1 MDKKKAAILAGAL
14 AGTWTLASLAAL
26 GIGMERGP
34 LKCLHKVYMMA
45 KPGNNTRYC
54 LDGTAQI
61 EHSPLAGLHGAFLG
75 SSVTDGAQSLH
86 ESFADFLCRKHG
98 VSYVKEAVNG
108 TTLST
113 GYKNSYI
120 ERMEKNLSP
129 DEKFDFFV
137 CQLST
142 NDASRKVPLGEIAGG
157 KDRASFDTKTVT
169 GAVEYIL
176 SYVKDTWG
184 CPVIFYTG
192 PRFDSP
198 AYEAMVERLRELKN
212 KWDFEIVDLWDPK
225 VAGKVTESE
234 YALYMA
240 DRIHPTRA
248 GYKVWWM
255 PVFEKKLIEMFGEKK

>member
-1 MDKKKAAILAGAL
+1 MNKKLVTAAGVLSGACILS
-14 AGTWTLASLAAL
+14 SLVGI
-26 GIGMERGP
+26 GIGMEKGP
-34 LKCLHKVYMMA
+34 FKGLHKVYMMA

-75 SSVTDGAQSLH
+75 SSVTYGAMSLH
-86 ESFADFLCRKHG
+86 ESFADFLCRM
-98 VSYVKEAVNG
+98 NG

-113 GYKNSYI
+113 RHKNSYI

-142 NDASRKVPLGEIAGG
+142 NDAAKKVPLGEIAKG
-157 KDRASFDTKTVT
+157 KDRAAFDTETVT
-169 GAVEYIL
+169 GAIEYIL

-225 VAGKVTESE
+225 VAGKVTDSE
-234 YALYMA
+234 YSLYMA
-240 DRIHPTRA
+240 DPVHPTRA

-255 PVFEKKLIEMFGEKK
+255 PVFEKKLTEIFGEKK

>member
-1 MDKKKAAILAGAL
+1 MNKKLVTAAGVLSGACILS
-14 AGTWTLASLAAL
+14 SLVGI
-26 GIGMERGP
+26 GIGMEKGP
-34 LKCLHKVYMMA
+34 FKGLHKVYMMA

-75 SSVTDGAQSLH
+75 SSVTDGAMSLH

-98 VSYVKEAVNG
+98 ISYVKEAVGG

-113 GYKNSYI
+113 KYKNNYI
-120 ERMEKNLSP
+120 QRMEKNMSP
-129 DEKFDFFV
+129 GEQFDFFV

-142 NDASRKVPLGEIAGG
+142 NDAAKKVPLGEIAGE
-157 KDRASFDTKTVT
+157 KDRASFDTETVT

-176 SYVKDTWG
+176 SYVKETWG

-192 PRFDSP
+192 TRFDSP

-212 KWDFEIVDLWDPK
+212 KWDFEIVELWDPN
-225 VAGKVTESE
+225 VSGPVTESE
-234 YALYMA
+234 YALYMS
-240 DRIHPTRA
+240 DPVHPTRA
-248 GYKVWWM
+248 GYKIWWM